1 MEHAS
6 IKNQNFSVCLQDTLL
21 IKKEM
26 PNHKSPSYFRFTRC
40 GQCDK
45 YLVWCCHPLCIQF
58 ICKVG
63 GNTTNKYYQDP
74 LNTHNIIILN

>member
-26 PNHKSPSYFRFTRC
+26 PNHKSPAILDSL
-40 GQCDK
+40 G
-45 YLVWCCHPLCIQF
+45 
-58 ICKVG
+58 VG
-63 GNTTNKYYQDP
+63 SVIST
-74 LNTHNIIILN
+74 